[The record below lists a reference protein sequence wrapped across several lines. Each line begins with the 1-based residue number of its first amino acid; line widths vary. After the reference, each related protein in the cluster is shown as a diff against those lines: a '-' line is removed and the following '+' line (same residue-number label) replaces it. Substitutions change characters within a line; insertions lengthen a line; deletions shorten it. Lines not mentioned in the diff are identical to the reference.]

1 MNLHQYLSKD
11 GVSAKSLSICLGV
24 SDVLISQ
31 WKTGVRQVPAERCP
45 DIERATVGAVTCEE
59 LRPDLADQWAF
70 LRGTEKPPA
79 EDKPSS
85 PTQKSEPTECAS
97 CPDRTKCEKRTGLV
111 EPCELILKKRKS
123 DWTD

>member
-1 MNLHQYLSKD
+1 MNTNQNTLIDALGGTGAVAVICD
-11 GVSAKSLSICLGV
+11 VSPQAV
-24 SDVLISQ
+24 SQ
-31 WKTGVRQVPAERCP
+31 WRTKGIPKPWLMYFRE
-45 DIERATVGAVTCEE
+45 I
-59 LRPDLADQWAF
+59 RPDLFSKEGQ
-70 LRGTEKPPA
+70 EVA

-85 PTQKSEPTECAS
+85 PPQKSEHPECAS